1 LKPWQEY
8 PDNQEGVTQSPAEP
22 SEMAF
27 PPVEAPQEVPEPKG
41 PLPDGSPEGSQPSQ
55 PSVESLAATAKSL
68 ENSKALGNVI
78 VHGPPDSAD
87 GAASKKAVADPADGP
102 ETVVAGASA
111 LAQQLLLNQGMQ
123 LPCQKEEQQCLRQ
136 KQLQPLP
143 RHLKGPLIGP
153 WSLQGWRRF

>member
-1 LKPWQEY
+1 
-8 PDNQEGVTQSPAEP
+8 GVTQSPAEP

-102 ETVVAGASA
+102 ETVAEAAPAPATAPEGPPDRTLELAGLEA
-111 LAQQLLLNQGMQ
+111 LLKNHDARLQIQSQ
-123 LPCQKEEQQCLRQ
+123 EE
-136 KQLQPLP
+136 
-143 RHLKGPLIGP
+143 LK
-153 WSLQGWRRF
+153 RAHE